1 MLFVAE
7 ARSFSY
13 NAGSSIRVLS
23 ECVYIYL
30 NSEKVGYAFACA
42 VVTRLL
48 WIHTAALL
56 HPRHYFGS
64 MTFLFQL
71 LLRIEMLRQFILA
84 ISVWTCVRAAWFSN
98 EKTDGPTERSL
109 SSQCECVLSFTNI
122 QTAEN
127 VFKSAVETAFIR
139 HLDSCVGLRFG

>member
-1 MLFVAE
+1 MCLHLFKLRE
-7 ARSFSY
+7 SR
-13 NAGSSIRVLS
+13 
-23 ECVYIYL
+23 
-30 NSEKVGYAFACA
+30 
-42 VVTRLL
+42 
-48 WIHTAALL
+48 
-56 HPRHYFGS
+56 
-64 MTFLFQL
+64 
-71 LLRIEMLRQFILA
+71 LRICMRCSNPATVNPHSSSSPPPTLFWKHDFLILTLLKDRNA
-84 ISVWTCVRAAWFSN
+84 ASVHSGYFCVDVCPSSLISN